1 MLSLTTSKLLA
12 TSLPRNIEA
21 LYLLDY
27 VWDCGDFDGSYEWLD
42 SVVFEPCLLMLEVKE
57 ASVPHLCEFD
67 LLLFHLFEIYWPS
80 DLDHEA
86 AKPWRSSKAKILKDL
101 GDQFGVQVE
110 VADYRNSW

>member
-1 MLSLTTSKLLA
+1 
-12 TSLPRNIEA
+12 
-21 LYLLDY
+21 
-27 VWDCGDFDGSYEWLD
+27 
-42 SVVFEPCLLMLEVKE
+42 MLEVKE
-57 ASVPHLCEFD
+57 ASVPYLCEFD

-110 VADYRNSW
+110 VADYRNSWWYKRIGIISSGASNQERKRRV